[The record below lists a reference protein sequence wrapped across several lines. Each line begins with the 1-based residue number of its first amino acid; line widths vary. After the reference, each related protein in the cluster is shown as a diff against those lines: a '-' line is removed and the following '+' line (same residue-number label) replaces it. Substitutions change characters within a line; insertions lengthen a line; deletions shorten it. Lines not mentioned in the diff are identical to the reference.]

1 LDSVQHWQTVIAL
14 LVTFAGFAAAA
25 HALLNKREPRA
36 ALGWC
41 ALCLLV
47 PVIGPLL
54 YIVFGINRVQ
64 AVARRL
70 HLQGERIPG
79 KAGFP
84 AAPPNTPDW
93 LYPLVRLS
101 GSLQHWPMTT
111 GNTVVELHNGEQAY
125 PEMIAAIEEAGE
137 RLYLSSYIFDTNAT
151 GRRFAD
157 ALAAAVGRG
166 VDVKVLVD
174 GIGELYSWPRIGR
187 LLRER
192 NIAVRR
198 FAPPSLF
205 PPSLRINLRNH
216 RKILVA
222 DGTTAFAGGMNIG
235 DRHLISS
242 NNVSRRSREHRVV
255 DIHFRFDGAVAAQ
268 LEQVFLEDWAKTK
281 GLIAEPMNDPEV
293 APGSASGSALCRVL
307 TDGPGEDMDK
317 LVAVL
322 TGAVSAARARVLIM
336 TPYFLPPRELI
347 GAMVAASLRGVE
359 VTVILPEKNNLPAVH
374 WASQR
379 MLWELLRWGVRV
391 YYQPGDFAHS
401 KLLIIDED
409 YAQIGSANIDPRSLR
424 LNFELAVEII
434 DPDFVSRLA
443 THCVSVR
450 SRSREIT
457 NAELE
462 RLSVPVRLRNSLA
475 WLFSP
480 YL

>member
-1 LDSVQHWQTVIAL
+1 MQLWQPVIAL
-14 LVTFAGFAAAA
+14 LVTFAGLAAAA

-41 ALCLLV
+41 ALCMMV
-47 PVIGPLL
+47 PIVGPLL
-54 YIVFGINRVQ
+54 YVVFGINRIH

-70 HLQGERIPG
+70 YLHGERRPG
-79 KAGFP
+79 KGGFP
-84 AAPPNTPDW
+84 PAPPETPDW

-101 GSLQHWPMTT
+101 GSLQHWPLTT
-111 GNTVVELHNGEQAY
+111 GNSVIELYNGEQAY
-125 PEMIAAIEEAGE
+125 PEMIAAIEGANS
-137 RLYLSSYIFDTNAT
+137 RLYLSSYIFDTNTT
-151 GRRFAD
+151 GKRFAD
-157 ALAAAVGRG
+157 ALVAAVGRG

-187 LLRER
+187 FLRKR
-192 NIAVRR
+192 SITVRR

-222 DGTTAFAGGMNIG
+222 DGQTAFAGGMNIG
-235 DRHLISS
+235 DRHLQSTSS
-242 NNVSRRSREHRVV
+242 MSRRARKHCVV
-255 DIHFRFDGAVAAQ
+255 DIHFRFDGPVAAQ
-268 LEQVFLEDWAKTK
+268 LEQVFLEDWAKT
-281 GLIAEPMNDPEV
+281 GGTAAGAMIDPEP
-293 APGSASGSALCRVL
+293 AFRQERGQALCRVL
-307 TDGPGEDMDK
+307 TDGPGEDIDK
-317 LVAVL
+317 LIAVL
-322 TGAVSAARARVLIM
+322 TGAVSAARDRVLVM

-347 GAMVAASLRGVE
+347 GAMVAASLRGVD

-374 WASQR
+374 WATQR

-401 KLLIIDED
+401 KILIIDED

-434 DPDFVSRLA
+434 DRDFVSRLA
-443 THCVSVR
+443 SHCLSVK
-450 SRSREIT
+450 SRSWEIT
-457 NAELE
+457 NEQLE
-462 RLSVPVRLRNSLA
+462 RQSVPVRLRNSLA